1 MHNVQGCKRDLRLR
15 DRDET
20 ETFGF
25 LSETRPRPSKIFRDR
40 NETETFDF
48 WARDETET
56 ETLQGRDRDVFRD
69 LPIKLFYLCNY
80 VQCCTVVLL
89 ISYSIVKMLLI
100 VNVVVQHS
108 LYL

>member
-1 MHNVQGCKRDLRLR
+1 MRNHQGCKRDLRLR

-40 NETETFDF
+40 DETETFDF
-48 WARDETET
+48 WARDET

-69 LPIKLFYLCNY
+69 LPMKLFYLCNY
-80 VQCCTVVLL
+80 VQCCAVVLL
-89 ISYSIVKMLLI
+89 ISDSIVKMLLI